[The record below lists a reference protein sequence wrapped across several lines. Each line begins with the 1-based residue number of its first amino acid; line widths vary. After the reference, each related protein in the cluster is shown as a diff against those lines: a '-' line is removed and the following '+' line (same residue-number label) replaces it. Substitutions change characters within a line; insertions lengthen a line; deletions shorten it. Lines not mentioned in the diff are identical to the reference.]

1 MTEFQIDLCIVII
14 VMLCM
19 MGGSRGL
26 CSSDVYIRQL
36 VEKNEDFH
44 NRRCIWEGGV
54 SVVVMCTPDNR

>member
-1 MTEFQIDLCIVII
+1 MDFRRDLCRVILGI
-14 VMLCM
+14 LCM
-19 MGGSRGL
+19 MGGRQGL

-36 VEKNEDFH
+36 VKKNQDFH